1 MAQYQLKVMLN
12 TSIPS
17 SVGYTELTI
26 DILNYAPP
34 GGNPKKLAK
43 YPFFDPTANYPR
55 KVIQDLEYYKRLE
68 VFFNEDKF
76 KSVVLQYSNQF
87 NVKNPKEIEKEKEK
101 KRDQKISNFEFTIQT
116 ILCTGFPVNNYFQS
130 MEYYDPQIRSKYITL
145 KGSSWFPFLPGRFD
159 RMFSH
164 LKLEGGI
171 HTVTGVVWV
180 NDALNHPKYFP
191 VLESFGK
198 YNDEKTPEEIEEKK
212 KDLNDRRDLEIN
224 MFILNLYRDNLN
236 QSTAKWR
243 SESDGDIDKKIGY
256 RNTTQD
262 ITSGKIQKSF
272 QTLILKELKHA
283 PPIKNFFEDLSFSN
297 PPKKYS
303 SIYDLSHN
311 VYYLRDGIDNESE
324 EANELKNQNDELNKP
339 YFFWKQIHENVTHTL
354 DVSSNKTGIKPLT
367 KTSVKKGVFHNN
379 TYPDT
384 NKEELRLYFK
394 EAKSNDLYTN
404 IYKTYM
410 RPQEFLDLS
419 GGLLSAD
426 HLHVFLDDYSQSIQY
441 ENEVKKKNDTYW
453 FYKTLFESY
462 KDIRERIKDE
472 KLDTTKKAAYSA
484 ILELMKSF
492 IDTEQNSKD
501 NYNQELKDNLLRFI
515 NMYTDEDFSTL
526 SGVGYGSD
534 LRLFISKMRKF
545 DTEARTYEFVSSNT
559 DYTDDKN
566 KADIDNIIAEKF
578 KNFNVFST
586 SLKELAVSRIVSNPY
601 WKIETDKF
609 VGTKKGKITLKEKG
623 TSSKGIFETLSE
635 CKDVNKKCKNN
646 EQSIKFLNVGLDE
659 IKDAKS
665 KGFQTVTVYE
675 AYVQANVIKGKI
687 TKENYGKLKCS
698 YLNYSLGAMFQRLK
712 KKTSENFIV
721 KNKVYFDLEEEI
733 KKVDALVS
741 KPVKVKKSRVINNKP
756 VKKVKGGRR
765 SRKRFVKKMRFTKN
779 IKAKNKN
786 KNKTRKL
793 QVCYS
798 S

>member
-1 MAQYQLKVMLN
+1 
-12 TSIPS
+12 
-17 SVGYTELTI
+17 
-26 DILNYAPP
+26 
-34 GGNPKKLAK
+34 
-43 YPFFDPTANYPR
+43 
-55 KVIQDLEYYKRLE
+55 LEI
-68 VFFNEDKF
+68 FFNEDKF
-76 KSVVLQYSNQF
+76 KSVVLQYSNQSK
-87 NVKNPKEIEKEKEK
+87 VKEKEK
-101 KRDQKISNFEFTIQT
+101 KTDQKISNFEFTIQT

-159 RMFSH
+159 RTFSH

-198 YNDEKTPEEIEEKK
+198 YNEEKTPEEIEKK
-212 KDLNDRRDLEIN
+212 KNDLNDRRNLEIN
-224 MFILNLYRDNLN
+224 MFILNLYQDNLN

-243 SESDGDIDKKIGY
+243 SESNEDIDQKIGSK
-256 RNTTQD
+256 NTTQD

-272 QTLILKELKHA
+272 QNLILKELKHA

-297 PPKKYS
+297 PPRKYS

-311 VYYLRDGIDNESE
+311 VYYLKEGIIFVNESE
-324 EANELKNQNDELNKP
+324 EANELKNQRVELNKP
-339 YFFWKQIHENVTHTL
+339 YFFWKQIHENATHDATG
-354 DVSSNKTGIKPLT
+354 TGIKQLT
-367 KTSVKKGVFHNN
+367 KKETSAGVFHNKK
-379 TYPDT
+379 YPDD
-384 NKEELRLYFK
+384 NKETLRQDFK
-394 EAKSNDLYTN
+394 GTKSIDLYTN

-419 GGLLSAD
+419 GGLLKAD
-426 HLHVFLDDYSQSIQY
+426 HLRVFLDDYSQTIQY
-441 ENEVKKKNDTYW
+441 ENELKKKNDVNW
-453 FYKTLFESY
+453 FYQTLFESY
-462 KDIRERIKDE
+462 KDIKKRANDTS
-472 KLDTTKKAAYSA
+472 LDSDKQAAYSA
-484 ILELMKSF
+484 IVELMKSF

-501 NYNQELKDNLLRFI
+501 NYNQEVKDNLLRFI

-534 LRLFISKMRKF
+534 LRKFISKMRKF
-545 DTEARTYEFVSSNT
+545 DTEARAYEFVSSNT

-566 KADIDNIIAEKF
+566 KADIDIIIAEKF

-623 TSSKGIFETLSE
+623 ASSKGIFETLSA
-635 CKDVNKKCKNN
+635 CKDVNKRCKND
-646 EQSIKFLNVGLDE
+646 EHSIKFLNVGLDE
-659 IKDAKS
+659 IKDGKS

-733 KKVDALVS
+733 KKAEALVS
-741 KPVKVKKSRVINNKP
+741 SKPPKKNKTPKKKKTVNNKS
-756 VKKVKGGRR
+756 KIKRGGRR

-779 IKAKNKN
+779 IKSKNKN
-786 KNKTRKL
+786 KNKTRRL
-793 QVCYS
+793 RY
-798 S
+798 

>member
-34 GGNPKKLAK
+34 TGKPKKMAK

-55 KVIQDLEYYKRLE
+55 KIIQDLEYYKRLE
-68 VFFNEDKF
+68 IFFNEDKF
-76 KSVVLQYSNQF
+76 KSVVLQYSNQSK
-87 NVKNPKEIEKEKEK
+87 VKDKEK
-101 KRDQKISNFEFTIQT
+101 KTDQKISNFEFTIQT

-159 RMFSH
+159 RTFSH

-198 YNDEKTPEEIEEKK
+198 YNEEKTPEEIENKK
-212 KDLNDRRDLEIN
+212 NDLNDRRDLEIN
-224 MFILNLYRDNLN
+224 MFILNLYQDNLN

-243 SESDGDIDKKIGY
+243 SESDSDIDRKIGS

-272 QTLILKELKHA
+272 QSLILKELKHA

-297 PPKKYS
+297 PPRKYS
-303 SIYDLSHN
+303 SIYDLAHN
-311 VYYLRDGIDNESE
+311 VYYLRGGLEKESE
-324 EANELKNQNDELNKP
+324 EAIELKKQSVELNKP
-339 YFFWKQIHENVTHTL
+339 YFFWKQIHENATH
-354 DVSSNKTGIKPLT
+354 DVSGIKHLT
-367 KTSVKKGVFHNN
+367 KSAMISGVFCYN
-379 TYPDT
+379 
-384 NKEELRLYFK
+384 ELRKCESNETLRKYFIGT
-394 EAKSNDLYTN
+394 KSIDLYTN

-426 HLHVFLDDYSQSIQY
+426 HLRVFLDDYSQTIQY
-441 ENEVKKKNDTYW
+441 ENEVKKKNEVNW
-453 FYKTLFESY
+453 FYQTLFESY
-462 KDIRERIKDE
+462 KDIKKRAN
-472 KLDTTKKAAYSA
+472 DTSFDSDKQAAYSA
-484 ILELMKSF
+484 IVKLMKSF

-501 NYNQELKDNLLRFI
+501 NYNQEVKDNLLRFI

-534 LRLFISKMRKF
+534 LRKFISKMRKF
-545 DTEARTYEFVSSNT
+545 DTEARAYEFVSSNT

-566 KADIDNIIAEKF
+566 KADIDIIIAEKF

-609 VGTKKGKITLKEKG
+609 VGAKKGKITLKEKG
-623 TSSKGIFETLSE
+623 ASSKGIFETLSA
-635 CKDVNKKCKNN
+635 CKDVNKRCKND
-646 EQSIKFLNVGLDE
+646 EHSIKFLNVGLDE
-659 IKDAKS
+659 IKDGKS

-733 KKVDALVS
+733 KKAEALVS
-741 KPVKVKKSRVINNKP
+741 SKPPKKNKTPIKNKP
-756 VKKVKGGRR
+756 VNNKSKIKRGGRR

-779 IKAKNKN
+779 IKSKNKNKN
-786 KNKTRKL
+786 KNKTRRL
-793 QVCYS
+793 RY
-798 S
+798 